1 MLESAI
7 QSWRGRLS
15 EEAFDVL
22 ERIVGYVDAHYVTHV
37 VFNGVNELKFRR
49 SGKTLLTLYIEEQSI
64 TALVI
69 FGKQERLNYEAVQA
83 SFSEFIQNYY
93 RESNTYHDGKWMFIR
108 LHDPEYVH
116 DVLRLVQIKKKPDQ
130 RVISMCGYRCDLCKA
145 HSRNIRKSDQREG
158 LAWMWRLYY
167 GLDEEPGSMYC
178 DVCRARRKGAIRI
191 DAGCPVRDCVL
202 QRSLNSCGDCPDY
215 PCPVFAERE
224 GLCFQQ
230 ARDKGGDY
238 FYEDDFGLFLRA
250 FDNRTRLDRLRKV
263 NLHPTP

>member
-130 RVISMCGYRCDLCKA
+130 RGSELDRARAASVCTRSSA
-145 HSRNIRKSDQREG
+145 HSHNIQVLAKLPLDPAIADCCDQGTIESMDATW
-158 LAWMWRLYY
+158 L
-167 GLDEEPGSMYC
+167 EP
-178 DVCRARRKGAIRI
+178 VARALENLGKGE
-191 DAGCPVRDCVL
+191 VT
-202 QRSLNSCGDCPDY
+202 SS
-215 PCPVFAERE
+215 
-224 GLCFQQ
+224 
-230 ARDKGGDY
+230 
-238 FYEDDFGLFLRA
+238 
-250 FDNRTRLDRLRKV
+250 
-263 NLHPTP
+263 